1 LKPPASSGSP
11 WTETVL
17 HSFSGSDGSNPQGTL
32 AIERSTG
39 VVFGTTST
47 GGGSGNGTVFGIL
60 P

>member
-1 LKPPASSGSP
+1 
-11 WTETVL
+11 VL